1 MIIHKIIPPT
11 KLHRR
16 QSRQAMKY
24 ALAHTPPLF
33 TRKRLIA
40 IRIWAV
46 NKYPAEYLHFLL
58 QCLSA
63 KSFNPQE
70 LHNSR
75 VSTLNSNY
83 TTTYIRIII
92 LCKIIW
98 YCHCSIRIV
107 IINYIVSSR
116 GIVAKFVT
124 YFVFAGRKSHETH
137 SKYAQL
143 TCIWWLPYVT
153 DRGIIT
159 HVMSYI

>member
-1 MIIHKIIPPT
+1 MIIQHKIIPLT

-46 NKYPAEYLHFLL
+46 NKYPAEYLHFSL

-70 LHNSR
+70 LHDSR
-75 VSTLNSNY
+75 VATVNSNY
-83 TTTYIRIII
+83 TTYTRII
-92 LCKIIW
+92 LCKIIQ
-98 YCHCSIRIV
+98 YCHCSIHIIV
-107 IINYIVSSR
+107 INYIVSSR
-116 GIVAKFVT
+116 
-124 YFVFAGRKSHETH
+124 Y
-137 SKYAQL
+137 
-143 TCIWWLPYVT
+143 
-153 DRGIIT
+153 RGEIR
-159 HVMSYI
+159 HLFRVRRP